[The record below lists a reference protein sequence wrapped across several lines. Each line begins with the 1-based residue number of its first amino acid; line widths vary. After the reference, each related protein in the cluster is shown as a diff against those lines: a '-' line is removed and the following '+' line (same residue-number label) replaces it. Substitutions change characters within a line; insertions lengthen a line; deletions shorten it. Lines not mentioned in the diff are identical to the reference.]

1 MFMFRSKKHLIQR
14 GKTAGKGYFMFQ
26 VGDCIAHPMHGAGV
40 IDGIEERR
48 INGVTRQYYMF
59 KLPVGGM
66 TVMIPVDHCDEVG
79 VRPIIDEQQADE
91 VLEQLSK
98 IEVDVTQNWNR
109 RYREN
114 MLRIKSGDL
123 LEVARVIKCLMQR
136 DSEKGLSTGDRK
148 MLRSAKQILISEL
161 VLSKNS
167 SYEEVE
173 EEVNAALA

>member
-1 MFMFRSKKHLIQR
+1 
-14 GKTAGKGYFMFQ
+14 
-26 VGDCIAHPMHGAGV
+26 
-40 IDGIEERR
+40 
-48 INGVTRQYYMF
+48 
-59 KLPVGGM
+59 
-66 TVMIPVDHCDEVG
+66 MIPVDHCEEVG
-79 VRPIIDEQQADE
+79 VRPIIDAKRADE
-91 VLEQLSK
+91 VLEQLSD

-114 MLRIKSGDL
+114 MMRIKSGDL
-123 LEVARVIKCLMQR
+123 LEVARVVKCLMAR
-136 DSEKGLSTGDRK
+136 ESEKGLSTGDRK

>member
-1 MFMFRSKKHLIQR
+1 
-14 GKTAGKGYFMFQ
+14 MFQ

-40 IDGIEERR
+40 IDGSEERR

-59 KLPVGGM
+59 KLPMGGM
-66 TVMIPVDHCDEVG
+66 TVMIPVDHCAEVG
-79 VRPIIDEQQADE
+79 VRPIINAEQADE
-91 VLEQLSK
+91 VLERMAD

-114 MLRIKSGDL
+114 MMRIKSGDL
-123 LEVARVIKCLMQR
+123 LEVARVIKCLMAR
-136 DSEKGLSTGDRK
+136 ESEKGLSTGDRK

-161 VLSKNS
+161 VLSKS
-167 SYEEVE
+167 ASYEEVE

>member
-1 MFMFRSKKHLIQR
+1 
-14 GKTAGKGYFMFQ
+14 MFQ
-26 VGDCIAHPMHGAGV
+26 VGDRIAHPMHGAGV
-40 IDGIEERR
+40 IDSIEELR
-48 INGVTRQYYMF
+48 INGVTMQYYRF
-59 KLPVGGM
+59 KQPGGNM
-66 TVMIPVDHCDEVG
+66 TVRIPVDHCDDVG
-79 VRPIIDEQQADE
+79 VRPIIDAQQADE
-91 VLEQLSK
+91 VLRQLGE
-98 IEVDVTQNWNR
+98 IQVDVTQNWNR

-123 LEVARVIKCLMQR
+123 LEVARVIKCLMVR

-167 SYEEVE
+167 SYEAVE

>member
-1 MFMFRSKKHLIQR
+1 
-14 GKTAGKGYFMFQ
+14 
-26 VGDCIAHPMHGAGV
+26 
-40 IDGIEERR
+40 
-48 INGVTRQYYMF
+48 
-59 KLPVGGM
+59 M
-66 TVMIPVDHCDEVG
+66 TVRIPVDHCDDVG
-79 VRPIIDEQQADE
+79 VRPIIDAQQADE
-91 VLEQLSK
+91 VLKQLGE
-98 IEVDVTQNWNR
+98 IQVDVTQNWNR

-123 LEVARVIKCLMQR
+123 LEVARVIKCLMVR

-167 SYEEVE
+167 SYEAVE

>member
-1 MFMFRSKKHLIQR
+1 
-14 GKTAGKGYFMFQ
+14 MFQ

-66 TVMIPVDHCDEVG
+66 TVMIPVDHCEDVG
-79 VRPIIDEQQADE
+79 VRPIINAAQADE
-91 VLEQLSK
+91 VMQQLSD
-98 IEVDVTQNWNR
+98 IQVDVTQNWNR

-114 MLRIKSGDL
+114 MMRIKSGDL
-123 LEVARVIKCLMQR
+123 LEVARVIKCLMLR
-136 DSEKGLSTGDRK
+136 ESEKGLSTGDRK

-161 VLSKNS
+161 VLSKSS
-167 SYEEVE
+167 SYEKVE